1 MTATT
6 VCILFQNHTEGG
18 STPAII
24 YLYLYS
30 HAIYIFFLSFGGKV
44 TMILMLKQ
52 PLLTVMECN
61 CMLCTGNS
69 RYQEST
75 NPCNTR
81 NTGHLLF
88 FIIYFAHYSKKF
100 YINLP
105 MVLEEL
111 FLQGS
116 QMTFFF
122 LLKQQLLSVPRQT
135 LCAWCYEVCDSVE
148 VPKAWG
154 TGFCPSPQV
163 CCSVQDTVLV
173 VLLLWVFRQRRSSKS
188 YLSRGLNQAIA
199 VICDKTV
206 KQAAR
211 ACREKRTHIHSC
223 NYA

>member
-1 MTATT
+1 MTATI

-122 LLKQQLLSVPRQT
+122 LLKQYPDRLCARDATKCVTVWKCPRPEGQGFAPAVRSVVQCRT
-135 LCAWCYEVCDSVE
+135 LCWWCS
-148 VPKAWG
+148 
-154 TGFCPSPQV
+154 
-163 CCSVQDTVLV
+163 CCGCSG
-173 VLLLWVFRQRRSSKS
+173 REGAAK
-188 YLSRGLNQAIA
+188 
-199 VICDKTV
+199 VI
-206 KQAAR
+206 
-211 ACREKRTHIHSC
+211 
-223 NYA
+223 